1 MRYFAKELLKK
12 VDMALILQQEEHG
25 TAYVLMSLTKDVR
38 ETDAVL
44 KKTLQGKGGGSK
56 ELVQGSFTNSLEEI
70 LKVWKGMGI

>member
-12 VDMALILQQEEHG
+12 VNMALILQQEEHG
-25 TAYVLMSLTKDVR
+25 TAYVLMSFTKDVR

-56 ELVQGSFTNSLEEI
+56 ELVQGSFENSLEEL